1 MKLSITSSLAITT
14 AFALVTAV
22 SCSKKST
29 ETASNTSPT
38 SADRT
43 SSADRS
49 TTGALNSTDKDFFT
63 KAARGG
69 MAEVE
74 LGNLAQQR
82 GSSDAIKN
90 FGKKLVNDHTKLNND
105 LRDIAVRQNLTLP
118 MDLSS
123 EERRTIDKLSKLSG
137 ASFDR
142 EFWKDSVS
150 EHRDDIAEF
159 RKEVDKGEN
168 QALKDFAASSIPI
181 LEEHLRMAERQGM

>member
-1 MKLSITSSLAITT
+1 MKLSITSSLAITA

-22 SCSKKST
+22 GCSKKST
-29 ETASNTSPT
+29 ETASNTS
-38 SADRT
+38 ADRS

-49 TTGALNSTDKDFFT
+49 TTGVLNSTDKDFVS

-82 GSSDAIKN
+82 GSTDAIKD
-90 FGKKLVNDHTKLNND
+90 FGKKLVNDHTKLNNE
-105 LRDIAVRQNLTLP
+105 LKDIAARQSLTLP

-123 EERRTIDKLSKLSG
+123 EQRMTIDKLSKLSG
-137 ASFDR
+137 AAFDR

-168 QALKDFAASSIPI
+168 QALKDFAASSIPV
-181 LEEHLRMAERQGM
+181 LEEHLRIAEKQGM